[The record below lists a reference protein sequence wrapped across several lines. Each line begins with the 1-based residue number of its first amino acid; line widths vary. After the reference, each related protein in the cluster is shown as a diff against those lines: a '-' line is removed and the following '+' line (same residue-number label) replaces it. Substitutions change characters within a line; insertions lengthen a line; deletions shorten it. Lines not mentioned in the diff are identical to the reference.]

1 MMETTPVPH
10 ILSHPRDLHELAL
23 SAGQVRLDILVSI
36 TFGKYSADVD
46 IISELTLLF
55 IAALLNAGAPDVT
68 MSDLGKKCACPSRV
82 GNIGRCGPA

>member
-1 MMETTPVPH
+1 MMETTPAPH

-23 SAGQVRLDILVSI
+23 SAGQFRLDVLVSI

-46 IISELTLLF
+46 IILELTPLF
-55 IAALLNAGAPDVT
+55 IAVLLNAGAPEVT

-82 GNIGRCGPA
+82 GNTGR